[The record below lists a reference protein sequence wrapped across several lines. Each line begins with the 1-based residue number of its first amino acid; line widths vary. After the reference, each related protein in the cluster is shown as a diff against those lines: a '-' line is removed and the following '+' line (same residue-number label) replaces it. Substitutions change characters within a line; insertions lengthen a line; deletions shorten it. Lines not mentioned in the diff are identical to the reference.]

1 MAHLMGTKPRPFLYL
16 PSDYKKRTHKIVAGV
31 AKTGEVSPQGIV
43 THVETWDDRVAAT
56 VGPAGIRYLREP
68 DGHIRPLTFQE
79 QVDRGYFIS
88 GRGPIGV
95 RR

>member
-1 MAHLMGTKPRPFLYL
+1 MRPFLYL
-16 PSDYKKRTHKIVAGV
+16 PSGYKKRTHKVVTGV
-31 AKTGEVSPQGIV
+31 ARTGEVSAKGIV

-56 VGPAGIRYLREP
+56 VSPAGMRYIRDP
-68 DGHIRPLTFQE
+68 DGTIRPMTFKE
-79 QVDRGYFIS
+79 QVDRGYFIP

>member
-1 MAHLMGTKPRPFLYL
+1 MKRFLYL
-16 PSDYKKRTHKIVAGV
+16 PSGYKKRTNKIVTGV
-31 AKTGEVSPQGIV
+31 ARTGEVSLKGIV

-68 DGHIRPLTFQE
+68 DGHIRPLTHQE
-79 QVDRGYFIS
+79 QIDRGYFIP
-88 GRGPIGV
+88 GRGPVGV

>member
-1 MAHLMGTKPRPFLYL
+1 MKRFIYL
-16 PSDYKKRTHKIVAGV
+16 PSGYKKRTNRVV
-31 AKTGEVSPQGIV
+31 TGISKSGEMSLKGTV
-43 THVETWDDRVAAT
+43 THTETWDDRVAALAR
-56 VGPAGIRYLREP
+56 PAGIHYLREP

-79 QVDRGYFIS
+79 QVDRGYFIP